1 LPGFHAVEPEAVV
14 QLEKEEGIKEREL
27 QVSAV
32 RVNETNECI
41 GNQGRKYQV
50 TLDGL
55 KSCYIIVILFSQS
68 LNPYS

>member
-41 GNQGRKYQV
+41 GN
-50 TLDGL
+50 
-55 KSCYIIVILFSQS
+55 
-68 LNPYS
+68 